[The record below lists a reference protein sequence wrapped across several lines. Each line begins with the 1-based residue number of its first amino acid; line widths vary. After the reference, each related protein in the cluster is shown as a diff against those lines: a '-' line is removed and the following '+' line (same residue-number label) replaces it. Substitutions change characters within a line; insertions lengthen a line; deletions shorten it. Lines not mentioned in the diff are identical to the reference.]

1 MDIPLVNQTVE
12 MMNPVVQQEQ
22 VQQNPII
29 ELAGKKAI
37 QAVEKTEG
45 KLNDVQKY
53 IVEHEGFVSGEYL
66 DTKGV
71 KTSGVGQTG
80 EFQDMSFKETFDTLE
95 KEAKR
100 LIPKYDKL
108 STKKKKAI
116 MSLMYRGDLQQSP
129 NTRDLINKGKFK
141 EASIELLDHE
151 EYRGLKQIESETGQR
166 SGIAKRLEEMPLN
179 FLK

>member
-37 QAVEKTEG
+37 QAVEKTGG

-53 IVEHEGFVSGEYL
+53 IVEHEGFVSGEYE
-66 DTKGV
+66 DTKGI

-108 STKKKKAI
+108 STKRKK
-116 MSLMYRGDLQQSP
+116 Q
-129 NTRDLINKGKFK
+129 
-141 EASIELLDHE
+141 
-151 EYRGLKQIESETGQR
+151 
-166 SGIAKRLEEMPLN
+166 
-179 FLK
+179 